1 MEWRKTLT
9 CHAGLTSAE
18 LRIWS
23 SSSTPPPSHR
33 RSTNRNTNGRYR
45 TSVAS
50 VGGAAL
56 YARVSQL
63 REDDKTPMASM
74 FDAAPHR
81 RVSRVR
87 SGYTLVA
94 LCEASSTGRPT
105 LPAVYYAK
113 HPHEVAYTYSRL
125 LVCRTTR
132 RMALG
137 CGKETCGVPSTV
149 CSGCVDLAV
158 LETAAARDACRD
170 RRLRV

>member
-1 MEWRKTLT
+1 MTGMAE
-9 CHAGLTSAE
+9 CQAGVTSAE

-33 RSTNRNTNGRYR
+33 RCTNRKN
-45 TSVAS
+45 AS
-50 VGGAAL
+50 VGDAAP
-56 YARVSQL
+56 SQL

-94 LCEASSTGRPT
+94 LCETSPAGRPT
-105 LPAVYYAK
+105 LQSVYYAS

-125 LVCRTTR
+125 LVRRTAR

-137 CGKETCGVPSTV
+137 CGKETRGVPSAA
-149 CSGCVDLAV
+149 CSGCVNLAV
-158 LETAAARDACRD
+158 LETAVARDACRD